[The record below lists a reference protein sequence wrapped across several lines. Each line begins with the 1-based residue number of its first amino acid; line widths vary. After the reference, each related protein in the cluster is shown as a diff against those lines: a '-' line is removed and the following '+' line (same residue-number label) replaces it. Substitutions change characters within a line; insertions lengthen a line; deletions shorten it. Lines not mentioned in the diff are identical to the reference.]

1 MDIDVEERACDQ
13 QLKAVDESDSQA
25 NQDFTS
31 QFMMLQRSQQIH
43 HKEEMKR
50 LDIQKE
56 KEDRRWQEEIDTSVE
71 RSSGSR
77 EKKWNEDD
85 GCGAKNRVLL
95 STTLECFYVCDI
107 DFSDETVAQK
117 IEEDLKNTVQKL
129 NDSQT
134 DLVHERQMNSTLR
147 TQVVFSLEK

>member
-1 MDIDVEERACDQ
+1 MEIDVEERACDQ

-56 KEDRRWQEEIDTSVE
+56 KEDRRWQEERDLRLQRAKME
-71 RSSGSR
+71 EDRYLSR
-77 EKKWNEDD
+77 EE
-85 GCGAKNRVLL
+85 L
-95 STTLECFYVCDI
+95 
-107 DFSDETVAQK
+107 
-117 IEEDLKNTVQKL
+117 
-129 NDSQT
+129 
-134 DLVHERQMNSTLR
+134 RQQR
-147 TQVVFSLEK
+147 EKME